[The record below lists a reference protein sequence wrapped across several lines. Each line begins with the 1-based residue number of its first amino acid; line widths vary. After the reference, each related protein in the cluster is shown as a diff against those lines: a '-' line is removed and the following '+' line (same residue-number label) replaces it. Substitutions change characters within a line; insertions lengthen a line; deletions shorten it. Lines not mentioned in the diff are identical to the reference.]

1 MDGDYER
8 DTETRSLVMPHTPFH
23 TTRSTGPG
31 ARTKREEELQQ
42 RIRRRP
48 SRPAI
53 VVEDPSDFGMVSRGA
68 PGPVVLRP
76 SLGRGGGSPAPAGGP
91 SRGGPPPT
99 PDPLP
104 EGSYAEG
111 GGGPGSAGYERF
123 LRDYPDFAEQEDPAG
138 FWETMFP
145 GDSRAAYALQDAM
158 AKLFGGTGYDIPTG
172 HAVTRHA
179 IAREQRGNT
188 PIQVN
193 AIVVNQRLDAWLDE
207 NTVPAWEAVE
217 LIEKTTGTVTT
228 TEYGPVKSEYL
239 RVNPRGSSEYIL
251 KSQQEEYLEML
262 ADIAESDRLVQEEAR
277 SEEVVSLEDLVRQ
290 GEVPLPPI
298 YLGKGALPSAP
309 SEPFDEDEFAEEL
322 DRAVEQGKISEGV
335 AEEVAEA
342 AADEAAAEGE
352 GGLVVLTSPF
362 GDVGNIPTASY
373 TKDPNETEWQ
383 NEADMAFVYREIIGL
398 ATKAELA
405 AWGIGFDDSFDE
417 SQRLDPYRTE
427 GLPTMG
433 GTVPFGSAF
442 ERYGWST
449 DDPEGNAPGEI
460 ELNPPYPPGADLAS
474 FPEGFDMIYTKP
486 AILIAAEEYLR
497 SIGYSDEDLR
507 LQRAAGWAFYNYS
520 AEELR
525 AAGRGGG
532 GAPAGDAAQASA
544 TTGGGGSAFNDGG
557 VADEYPWAR
566 DLRGHVARD
575 FDASWN
581 LVGGNA
587 PAAWQSYLP
596 KELNPDSIFV
606 SVANA
611 LLPFLSQ
618 SDQRKMGRRLQ
629 LMVGDD
635 GGFDGYDALPKFIY
649 GTENWE
655 DLIWNPDKWGDLVS
669 TLYNL
674 RSSLRG
680 IAGPEARL
688 LDSLFVELDW
698 MIGAAKFI
706 DDEYS
711 GGPMTAW
718 EIQDWTSTLTD
729 LFQDAEGTGDP
740 QNPGLAVGY
749 GPLLKMLVEPYV
761 PYLDS
766 IFTGGVK
773 EGAAVYR

>member
-104 EGSYAEG
+104 QGSYAEG

-123 LRDYPDFAEQEDPAG
+123 LRDYPDFEDPNAQVALG
-138 FWETMFP
+138 RGREEQKTGGWRDVFSFMGEWSHLP
-145 GDSRAAYALQDAM
+145 GDFLALSPDQVRGQIEFEETNKIEELYQDSWYATD
-158 AKLFGGTGYDIPTG
+158 
-172 HAVTRHA
+172 
-179 IAREQRGNT
+179 
-188 PIQVN
+188 QV
-193 AIVVNQRLDAWLDE
+193 IVE
-207 NTVPAWEAVE
+207 
-217 LIEKTTGTVTT
+217 
-228 TEYGPVKSEYL
+228 TEYGPMKL
-239 RVNPRGSSEYIL
+239 DATGRIPNPFDELWNGAGFIDAE
-251 KSQQEEYLEML
+251 
-262 ADIAESDRLVQEEAR
+262 AESRIR
-277 SEEVVSLEDLVRQ
+277 KSLEEKDAKLENVPEMEVETMTDEEREDYLQ
-290 GEVPLPPI
+290 TLRAMGEFPLPPI

-322 DRAVEQGKISEGV
+322 DRAVAEGRLTRAV
-335 AEEVAEA
+335 AEDVAEA
-342 AADEAAAEGE
+342 AAEAAAAEGE

-405 AWGIGFDDSFDE
+405 AWGIGFDDSFNE
-417 SQRLDPYRTE
+417 TQRLDPYNPA
-427 GLPTMG
+427 G
-433 GTVPFGSAF
+433 VPFGSAF

-449 DDPEGNAPGEI
+449 DDPGGNAPGEV
-460 ELNPPYPPGADLAS
+460 EWNLPPLGA
-474 FPEGFDMIYTKP
+474 EGAWGNVIYTKP

-525 AAGRGGG
+525 GAGRGGG

>member
-1 MDGDYER
+1 VDGDYER

-123 LRDYPDFAEQEDPAG
+123 LRDYPDFEDPNAQVALG
-138 FWETMFP
+138 RGREEQKTGGWRDVFSFMGEWSHLP
-145 GDSRAAYALQDAM
+145 GDFLALSPDQVRGEIEFEERNKIEELYQDSWYATD
-158 AKLFGGTGYDIPTG
+158 
-172 HAVTRHA
+172 
-179 IAREQRGNT
+179 
-188 PIQVN
+188 QV
-193 AIVVNQRLDAWLDE
+193 IVE
-207 NTVPAWEAVE
+207 
-217 LIEKTTGTVTT
+217 
-228 TEYGPVKSEYL
+228 TEYGPMKL
-239 RVNPRGSSEYIL
+239 DATGRIPN
-251 KSQQEEYLEML
+251 
-262 ADIAESDRLVQEEAR
+262 
-277 SEEVVSLEDLVRQ
+277 
-290 GEVPLPPI
+290 
-298 YLGKGALPSAP
+298 
-309 SEPFDEDEFAEEL
+309 PFDELWNGAGFIDAEAESRIRKSLEEKDAKLENVPEMEVETMTDEEREDYLQTLRAMGEFPPGPLTLAPLEYGQAVNLINGVPAEEP
-322 DRAVEQGKISEGV
+322 DRAVAYDPLHEGRLTRAV
-335 AEEVAEA
+335 AEGVAEA
-342 AADEAAAEGE
+342 AAEAAAAEGG

-405 AWGIGFDDSFDE
+405 AWGIGFDDSFNE
-417 SQRLDPYRTE
+417 TQRLDPYNPA
-427 GLPTMG
+427 G
-433 GTVPFGSAF
+433 VPFGSAF

-649 GTENWE
+649 GTEKWE